1 MARPVS
7 YPFARLMRQ
16 VTGRLARNQRGSVII
31 ELAFIAPILATMIV
45 GVVDLSAAYG
55 RKLVLEQAAQRAV
68 EKIMQTTGE
77 DTVDD
82 TIRNEAAAAAGIPV
96 SQVTVTFT
104 MTCAGTV
111 TNYATECADTSTQ
124 VRYIELSLW
133 DTYTPIIPAT
143 FTGMNS
149 DGTYTLTAKNG
160 IRTQ

>member
-1 MARPVS
+1 MARLLLR
-7 YPFARLMRQ
+7 RLAHNLPRK
-16 VTGRLARNQRGSVII
+16 LARNQRGSVII

-45 GVVDLSAAYG
+45 GVVDLSAAYS

-96 SQVTVTFT
+96 SQVSVTFT

-111 TNYATECADTSTQ
+111 TDYATECANSATQ

>member
-1 MARPVS
+1 MAR
-7 YPFARLMRQ
+7 RLIR
-16 VTGRLARNQRGSVII
+16 RLADNLPRKLARNQRGSVII

-45 GVVDLSAAYG
+45 GIVDLSAAYG

-96 SQVTVTFT
+96 SQVSVAFT
-104 MTCAGTV
+104 MTCAGV
-111 TNYATECADTSTQ
+111 STNYATQCTDNSTE
-124 VRYIELSLW
+124 VRYIEISLW

>member
-1 MARPVS
+1 MARR
-7 YPFARLMRQ
+7 FTRRLARNVPLH
-16 VTGRLARNQRGSVII
+16 LARNQRGSVII

-77 DTVDD
+77 DTVDA

-96 SQVTVTFT
+96 SQVTVAFT
-104 MTCAGTV
+104 MTCNGV
-111 TNYATECADTSTQ
+111 STNYATQCADNSTE
-124 VRYIELSLW
+124 VRYIEISLW
-133 DTYTPIIPAT
+133 DKYTPIIPAT
-143 FTGMNS
+143 FAGMNS
-149 DGTYTLTAKNG
+149 DGTYTLTATNG

>member
-1 MARPVS
+1 MARL
-7 YPFARLMRQ
+7 RLR
-16 VTGRLARNQRGSVII
+16 RLAHNLSRKLARNQRGSVII

-77 DTVDD
+77 DTVDA

-96 SQVTVTFT
+96 SQVTVAFT
-104 MTCAGTV
+104 MTCAGV
-111 TNYATECADTSTQ
+111 SADYATQCTDNTTE
-124 VRYIELSLW
+124 VRYIEISLW

>member
-1 MARPVS
+1 MAR
-7 YPFARLMRQ
+7 RLFRRPMRN
-16 VTGRLARNQRGSVII
+16 LARNQRGSVII

-45 GVVDLSAAYG
+45 GIVDLSAAYG

-96 SQVTVTFT
+96 SQVTVAFT
-104 MTCAGTV
+104 MTCAGVV
-111 TNYATECADTSTQ
+111 TNYATQCTDNTTE
-124 VRYIELSLW
+124 VRYIEISLW

-149 DGTYTLTAKNG
+149 DGTYTLTATNG

>member
-1 MARPVS
+1 MARRS
-7 YPFARLMRQ
+7 TRRLARNVPLN
-16 VTGRLARNQRGSVII
+16 LARNQRGSVII

-77 DTVDD
+77 DTVDA

-96 SQVTVTFT
+96 SQVTVSFT
-104 MTCAGTV
+104 LTCNGVSTD
-111 TNYATECADTSTQ
+111 YATKCADASTA
-124 VRYIELSLW
+124 VRYIEISLW

>member
-1 MARPVS
+1 MAR
-7 YPFARLMRQ
+7 RLIR
-16 VTGRLARNQRGSVII
+16 RLAHNVPRKLARDQRGSVII

-45 GVVDLSAAYG
+45 GIVDLSAAYG

-96 SQVTVTFT
+96 SQVSVAFT
-104 MTCAGTV
+104 MTCAGV
-111 TNYATECADTSTQ
+111 STNYATQCTDNSTE
-124 VRYIELSLW
+124 VRYIEISLW